1 MKSKRGS
8 LPTVV
13 LVALTLVLTIS
24 TLVIFYLNAGKASAQ
39 ISSVGFVEGMYVQE
53 DLAKYY
59 VYVVGKELI
68 QNSSLTKD
76 NFISEFSKLNFKED
90 YLVAL
95 QKIVSTGNFT
105 INNDDFELGK
115 EIFWLVSADENT
127 VVKYT
132 SRLRVNFSN

>member
-1 MKSKRGS
+1 VRNKRGS
-8 LPTVV
+8 LPVVV

-59 VYVVGKELI
+59 IYVVGKELI
-68 QNSSLTKD
+68 QNNSLTKD
-76 NFISEFSKLNFKED
+76 NFISEFSKFSFKED
-90 YLVAL
+90 YLIAL
-95 QKIVSTGNFT
+95 QKIVATGNFT
-105 INNDDFELGK
+105 ITQDSFELGK
-115 EIFWLVSADENT
+115 ELFWLVSADENT

-132 SRLRVNFSN
+132 SRLNVNFSN